1 MKVRIGTRGSKL
13 ARLQARKVA
22 EKLRKSDRGL
32 ETKMVVVETSGD
44 RGKRKGTGVFVKE
57 INRAVYKGKVDIG
70 VHSLKDLPTELPKDV
85 VLASFPERLTPNDVL
100 VSSDGESFR
109 ELSPG
114 SVIGTGSPR
123 RRSEIS
129 RLRTDLKFKDIRGNV
144 DTRIKKVEE
153 GGGYD
158 ALVTSMAALERL
170 GFREKVD
177 YEFSFREVVPAAGQG
192 ILGVVARKN
201 DEVMDLL
208 SSIDDENVNRASI
221 CERAFLRELGLGCKS
236 GAGAI
241 ARVEKEFIEIISVL
255 HDERSR
261 KTAKLSGSEP
271 EKLGKEAARRLKS

>member
-32 ETKMVVVETSGD
+32 EAEMVVIETSGD

-57 INRAVYKGKVDIG
+57 INRAVHKREVDIG
-70 VHSLKDLPTELPKDV
+70 VHSLKDLPTELPEDV

-100 VSSDGESFR
+100 VSSDGKSFR

-114 SVIGTGSPR
+114 AVIGTGSPR

-129 RLRTDLKFKDIRGNV
+129 HLRSDLEFKGIRGNV
-144 DTRIKKVEE
+144 DTRIKKVE
-153 GGGYD
+153 GGGEYD

-170 GFREKVD
+170 GFRERAD

-192 ILGVVARKN
+192 TLGVVARKN
-201 DEVMDLL
+201 DEAMDLL
-208 SSIDDENVNRASI
+208 SSIDDESISRASI
-221 CERAFLRELGLGCKS
+221 CERAFLRELGFGCKS

-241 ARVEKEFIEIISVL
+241 AEAGKELIEITSVL
-255 HDERSR
+255 HDEGSR

-271 EKLGKEAARRLKS
+271 EKLGKEAARRLKD